1 MGLFDLFK
9 GKSKDSVAPAAS
21 GDKNVA
27 RFARAA
33 GDKHA
38 QNYDRM
44 EALEALARIP
54 TADSAAALLRRFTF
68 HIDPS
73 ITDQEEKEV
82 AFRGM
87 LACGE
92 EAIEP
97 IRAFCTKAESLSWP
111 LKVLKETL
119 PPERYGEELVKL
131 LDRFDT
137 EYVRNVEP
145 KVQLLSELEHTKSPA
160 AREAAEKFLDDVN
173 ESIRFVAVN
182 ATFAQDDAA
191 SVEPLVRILPGEE
204 SMRVK
209 NKIAEGIASRGWSV
223 PEPLRDET
231 SKALPRE
238 YALKG
243 DGTIVR
249 R

>member
-9 GKSKDSVAPAAS
+9 GKSKDSAPPAAG

-54 TADSAAALLRRFTF
+54 TSESAAAMLRRFTF

-82 AFRGM
+82 AFRGI

-92 EAIEP
+92 ESIGP
-97 IRAFCTKAESLSWP
+97 IRAFCRKADSLSWP
-111 LKVLKETL
+111 LKVLKELL

-131 LDRFDT
+131 LEPFDT

-160 AREAAEKFLDDVN
+160 AREAAEKFLEDVN

-182 ATFAQDDAA
+182 ATFAQDDPA
-191 SVEPLVRILPGEE
+191 SVEPLVRVLLAEE

-209 NKIAEGIASRGWSV
+209 NKISEGLASRGWAV
-223 PEPLRDET
+223 PEALRDET
-231 SKALPRE
+231 AKSLPRE
-238 YALKG
+238 YVLKG
-243 DGTIVR
+243 DGTVAR